1 MKSISFEC
9 RVRFVMIEAEIE
21 GIFEDLQVMDAAA
34 WSLSAKEK
42 GRRSARTW
50 SKREKRSE
58 NSLKNVESF
67 LKQDSLFGLLRFA
80 YKVESGMS
88 ETCYLKLVSNQAA
101 SFS

>member
-1 MKSISFEC
+1 MREYSKKKVGSKLFGRNAI
-9 RVRFVMIEAEIE
+9 
-21 GIFEDLQVMDAAA
+21 DLQVMDAAA

-50 SKREKRSE
+50 SKRETRSE

-88 ETCYLKLVSNQAA
+88 ETCYLKLVNNQAA